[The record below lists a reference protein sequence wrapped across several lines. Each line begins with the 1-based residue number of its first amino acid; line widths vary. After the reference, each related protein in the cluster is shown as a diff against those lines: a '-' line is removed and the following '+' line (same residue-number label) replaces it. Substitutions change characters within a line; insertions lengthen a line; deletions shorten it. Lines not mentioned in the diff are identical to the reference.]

1 MDSNIGAETF
11 STIKNPAKD
20 AFVRSLAEYE
30 KKKEKKKHGVP
41 ARVLVPLASILN
53 FKMHF

>member
-30 KKKEKKKHGVP
+30 KKKKKSMAFPP
-41 ARVLVPLASILN
+41 AFSCRLLQY
-53 FKMHF
+53 